1 MDFENYFVLSP
12 SHRNGLT
19 RMKLTAFIIAAVLFA
34 SCQQEKSKEM
44 PVVQVFDYIL
54 YPSEIAEYLPSN
66 ITAEDSMV
74 LSQNYITHWI
84 TQKLLLQKAIENLPE
99 QQDNIQKRVENYW
112 TSLMIHQYR
121 QLLMAQRIKDNI
133 DEEKIRDY
141 YEKNGSNFILSTPI
155 AKAVFFMLPKGAPNM
170 KEVRKWFLSDKAE
183 DQDKLED
190 YCLTNARK
198 YDKFNDSW
206 VEVNHLLNLI
216 NEEGSQLMKD
226 IKTHK
231 KIERKDSNFYYFL
244 KINDWQAD
252 NTVAPLSYV
261 REDIILIL
269 RNRTRLEFESE
280 LERQINEEARRKN
293 FVKIF

>member
-1 MDFENYFVLSP
+1 
-12 SHRNGLT
+12 
-19 RMKLTAFIIAAVLFA
+19 MKFATFFIAVLLFV
-34 SCQQEKSKEM
+34 SCQQEKNKEM
-44 PVVQVFDYIL
+44 PVAQVYDYIL
-54 YPSEIAEYLPSN
+54 YPSEIADYLPSD

-84 TQKLLLQKAIENLPE
+84 TQKLLLRKAIENLPE
-99 QQDNIQKRVENYW
+99 QQENIQKRVENYR
-112 TSLMIHQYR
+112 TSLLIHQYK
-121 QLLMAQRIKDNI
+121 QLLMAQRIKDHI
-133 DEEKIRDY
+133 DEEKILEY
-141 YEKNGSNFILSTPI
+141 YDKNGNNFILSTPI

-170 KEVRKWFLSDKAE
+170 KEVRKWFLSDNAE

-198 YDKFNDSW
+198 YDKFNDNW

-216 NEEGSQLMKD
+216 NEEGNQLMKD

-231 KIERKDSNFYYFL
+231 KIERQDKNYYYFL

-252 NTVAPLSYV
+252 NTIAPFSYV

-269 RNRTRLEFESE
+269 KNKKRLEFESE

-293 FVKIF
+293 YIKIY